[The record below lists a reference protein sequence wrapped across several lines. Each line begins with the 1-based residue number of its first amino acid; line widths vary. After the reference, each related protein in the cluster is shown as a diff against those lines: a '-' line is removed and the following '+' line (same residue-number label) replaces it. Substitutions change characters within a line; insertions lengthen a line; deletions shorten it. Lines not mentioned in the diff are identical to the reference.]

1 MEVFSII
8 TSDKKIL
15 KKFEEFIFNYS
26 KLKFDFKDESTAYF
40 KNLIDNKNEI
50 YYHFIPVDFE
60 EILINYSKLEI
71 DYLQKKIGN
80 ILYIIDLQYRDEEFL
95 KQMLNDFKFYINK
108 DSFINIGEIILYSHP
123 FKGIVTEV

>member
-8 TSDKKIL
+8 TSDKNIL
-15 KKFEEFIFNYS
+15 EKFEKFIFNYS

-40 KNLIDNKNEI
+40 KNPIDNKNEI
-50 YYHFIPVDFE
+50 YYHFIPIDFE

-71 DYLQKKIGN
+71 DYFQNKIGD

-95 KQMLNDFKFYINK
+95 KQMLNDFKIYLNK
-108 DSFINIGEIILYSHP
+108 NSFIKIDTRLLYSHP
-123 FKGIVTEV
+123 FKGIVTEI